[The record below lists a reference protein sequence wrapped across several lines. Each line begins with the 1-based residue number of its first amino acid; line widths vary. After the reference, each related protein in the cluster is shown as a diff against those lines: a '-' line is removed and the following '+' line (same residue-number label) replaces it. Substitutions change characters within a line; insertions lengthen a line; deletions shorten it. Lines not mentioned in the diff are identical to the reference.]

1 MAALHIVQPTQNST
15 SGAQTSHR
23 TEAARL
29 VNHFAYYCGGVQ
41 LPWMFDQVERWL
53 QEGFEPGV
61 IREAIERTAQAPRPS
76 WRYLAAIIW
85 NARRCG
91 CFTVA
96 DWMLG
101 ESRMRR
107 APRELPL

>member
-1 MAALHIVQPTQNST
+1 MSTLHLVPDTQFST
-15 SGAQTSHR
+15 PSAGASRHA
-23 TEAARL
+23 EAARL
-29 VNHFAYYCGGVQ
+29 VNHFAYYCGGTQ

-53 QEGFEPGV
+53 EEGFEPGV

-91 CFTVA
+91 CFSEA
-96 DWMLG
+96 DWLMG

-107 APRELPL
+107 APREFPL